1 MKTDKKEIILDAA
14 ERLMMKASQ
23 NDISVSLIAKE
34 AGIGKGSIYYY
45 FKSKEEIMYAVIERG
60 YRKALHEYFSCI
72 DSQLPAIEK
81 IKMLFFC
88 TIKKEFNDN
97 RENLFRKLHVN
108 EDVILHNY
116 VKHIALAEMS
126 PVLEKLLLQGNEEGS
141 IYTDTPK
148 ESAEMIVAVL
158 SFILDGTIFVN
169 DIATYNKLKVFA
181 NVLNTCLSAEK
192 GSFDFLFD
200 IDILQ
205 S

>member
-1 MKTDKKEIILDAA
+1 MKADKKDLILDAA
-14 ERLMMKASQ
+14 EKLMMESSQ

-45 FKSKEEIMYAVIERG
+45 FKSKEEIMYAVIERV

-72 DSQLPAIEK
+72 DDRLPAIDK
-81 IKMLFFC
+81 IKMLFFS

-97 RENLFRKLHVN
+97 QENLFRKLHVN
-108 EDVILHNY
+108 NDVILHNY
-116 VKHIALAEMS
+116 IKHIAIAEMS
-126 PVLEKLLLQGNEEGS
+126 PVLEKLLLEGIDEGS
-141 IYTDTPK
+141 IHTDTPK

-158 SFILDGTIFVN
+158 TFILDGTIFSN
-169 DIATYNKLKVFA
+169 DSVTYNKLKVFA
-181 NVLNTCLSAEK
+181 NVLNTCISADK

-200 IDILQ
+200 IDLLQ